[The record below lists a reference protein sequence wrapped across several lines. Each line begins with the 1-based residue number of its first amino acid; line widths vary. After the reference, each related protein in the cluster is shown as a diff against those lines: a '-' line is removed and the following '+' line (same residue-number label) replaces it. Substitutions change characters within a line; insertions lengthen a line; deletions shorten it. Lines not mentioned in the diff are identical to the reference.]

1 MTDKVEAHAD
11 DDIGYNVYRS
21 ANVLIREHSEDAAIE
36 VAMRASGEVPGDLG
50 GRETGAALGNG
61 RYPSEAMISRKA
73 ASGNAFSVRDRMFP
87 S

>member
-1 MTDKVEAHAD
+1 MTTDL
-11 DDIGYNVYRS
+11 DIYRT
-21 ANVLIREHSEDAAIE
+21 ANVLIREHGEDAALE
-36 VAMRASGEVPGDLG
+36 AAMRAIGEVPGDLG
-50 GRETGAALGNG
+50 GRETDATPLGNG